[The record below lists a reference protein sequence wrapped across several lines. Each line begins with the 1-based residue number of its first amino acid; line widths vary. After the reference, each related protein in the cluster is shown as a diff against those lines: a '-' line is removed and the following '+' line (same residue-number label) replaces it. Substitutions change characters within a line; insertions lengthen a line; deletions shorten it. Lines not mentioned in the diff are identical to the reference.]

1 MAKSRK
7 TSKMGM
13 MNYAKP
19 AFGMGL
25 GLFGSLIFYMLI
37 AVLLFV
43 PGFIIVKKERAKP
56 KDKQSDGMKA
66 LGYILMG
73 FGMIIGM
80 GFGAGIFFGEL
91 GGEFDF

>member
-1 MAKSRK
+1 
-7 TSKMGM
+7 

-25 GLFGSLIFYMLI
+25 GVFGSLIFYMFF
-37 AVLLFV
+37 AVILFV
-43 PGFIIVKKERAKP
+43 PGFIIVKKENAKP
-56 KDKQSDGMKA
+56 KDKQSDVMKA

-80 GFGAGIFFGEL
+80 GFGAGMFFGEL